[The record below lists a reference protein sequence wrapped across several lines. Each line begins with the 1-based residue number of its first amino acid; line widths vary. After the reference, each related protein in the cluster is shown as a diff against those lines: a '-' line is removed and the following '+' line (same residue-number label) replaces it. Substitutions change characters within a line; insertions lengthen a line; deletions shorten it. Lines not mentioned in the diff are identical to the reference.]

1 MGTEGVNSISGILGS
16 ILSESPAVQK
26 TKLEAASIGAADL
39 TNLIKRKTLATTKEI
54 DHATEESSLKRN
66 AKRKFECVEEAIDV
80 GMGNNVRLSEAE
92 D

>member
-1 MGTEGVNSISGILGS
+1 MGAEGVNPISGILGS

-39 TNLIKRKTLATTKEI
+39 TNLVKRKTVATTKELDQAI
-54 DHATEESSLKRN
+54 EESALKRN
-66 AKRKFECVEEAIDV
+66 AKRKFGCLEEAIDV
-80 GMGNNVRLSEAE
+80 GVGNRVKLPEAE